1 MSTALVLDSERGGA
15 PQQLL
20 DVLASECDS
29 VEIVSPEAVL
39 STSDTWSWMKSVEV
53 VLAPATMPTGTIASV
68 SDTLSGNGSSPS
80 VIVYAEDDFPSLEPH
95 VRQGFDYVVP
105 PFLESLVRARV
116 RHCQEKLALGQ
127 AADRAEM
134 SSNERELQIGR
145 EIQQGFLPDSVPLTD
160 GWDISVR
167 FHPARQVAGDF
178 YDIFELVNNRRL
190 ALVVADVCD
199 KGVGAALFMALI
211 RSLLRYSAEHSGLQ
225 SLLTGHYSTGIPMVG
240 ATPLMDAV
248 SGTNDYLTRNHLQ
261 QAYFATLFFGVL
273 DPLSGKMIYINGGHN
288 PPLLMRAGGGAPEP
302 LDPTGPAV
310 GVLPGGDFGLGYA
323 QVGVG
328 DTLFVYTDGVTEAR
342 DESGGFLGD
351 TRLRDA
357 LSLPVGSADEL
368 VGRVEE
374 LLRGHTG
381 EAEQNDDITMLAV
394 HRTH

>member
-1 MSTALVLDSERGGA
+1 MSTALVLAADRTPPAE
-15 PQQLL
+15 LL
-20 DVLASECDS
+20 SVLAGECETLEVMTPDTVLSTLDTWLKS
-29 VEIVSPEAVL
+29 VEILV
-39 STSDTWSWMKSVEV
+39 
-53 VLAPATMPTGTIASV
+53 APAAIPPGTV
-68 SDTLSGNGSSPS
+68 KLVNETLVGMGATPS

-95 VRQGFDYVVP
+95 VRQGYDYVVP
-105 PFLESLVRARV
+105 PFLSSLVRARL
-116 RHCQEKLALGQ
+116 RTC
-127 AADRAEM
+127 RAGT

-145 EIQQGFLPDSVPLTD
+145 EIQQGFLPESLPLTD
-160 GWDISVR
+160 GWDVAVR
-167 FHPARQVAGDF
+167 FLPARQVAGDF
-178 YDIFELVNNRRL
+178 YDIFELVNRRRL
-190 ALVVADVCD
+190 ALIVADVCD

-225 SLLTGHYSTGIPMVG
+225 NLLTGHYNAGIPMVG

-288 PPLLMRAGGGAPEP
+288 PPLLMRALGGPPET

-323 QVGVG
+323 QLDIG

-342 DESGGFLGD
+342 SESGLFLGD
-351 TRLRDA
+351 PRLREI
-357 LSLPVGSADEL
+357 LSTPANSADDL

-374 LLRGHTG
+374 LLRTHTG
-381 EAEQNDDITMLAV
+381 KAEQSDDITMLAV
-394 HRTH
+394 HRTR

>member
-1 MSTALVLDSERGGA
+1 MSTALVLDTERR
-15 PQQLL
+15 PPPELL
-20 DVLASECDS
+20 DVLATECDS
-29 VEIVSPEAVL
+29 VEIMTPEAVL
-39 STSDTWSWMKSVEV
+39 STPDTWSWMKSVDV
-53 VLAPATMPTGTIASV
+53 LLAPSTLSLGTVRSV
-68 SDTLSGNGSSPS
+68 SDTLVDNGSSPS
-80 VIVYAEDDFPSLEPH
+80 VIVYAEDDFPSLEAH
-95 VRQGFDYVVP
+95 VQHGYDYVVP
-105 PFLESLVRARV
+105 PFLASLVRARL
-116 RHCQEKLALGQ
+116 RNCQERATLEQ
-127 AADRAEM
+127 EADRAEL

-145 EIQQGFLPDSVPLTD
+145 EIQQGFLPDSVPLTE

-225 SLLTGHYSTGIPMVG
+225 SLFGHSSTGIPIVG

-273 DPLSGKMIYINGGHN
+273 DPVSGKMIYINGGHN
-288 PPLLMRAGGGAPEP
+288 PPLLMRVGGGAPEP

-323 QVGVG
+323 QLGAG

-351 TRLRDA
+351 ARLREA
-357 LSLPVGSADEL
+357 LSVPVSSADEL
-368 VGRVEE
+368 VGRVEGM
-374 LLRGHTG
+374 LREHTG

-394 HRTH
+394 HRTD

>member
-1 MSTALVLDSERGGA
+1 MNTVLVLDAERR
-15 PQQLL
+15 PPPELL
-20 DVLASECDS
+20 DVLTTECDS
-29 VEIVSPEAVL
+29 LEIMTPEAIL
-39 STSDTWSWMKSVEV
+39 STSDTWSWMRSVEV
-53 VLAPATMPTGTIASV
+53 LLAPATIPLGKIRSV
-68 SDTLSGNGSSPS
+68 SDTLVDNGSTPS
-80 VIVYAEDDFPSLEPH
+80 VIVYAEDDFPSLEAH
-95 VRQGFDYVVP
+95 VRHGYDYMVP
-105 PFLESLVRARV
+105 PFLASLVRARL
-116 RHCQEKLALGQ
+116 RNCQERTALEQ
-127 AADRAEM
+127 EADRAEV

-145 EIQQGFLPDSVPLTD
+145 EIQQGFLPESVPLTE
-160 GWDISVR
+160 GWDVSVR

-178 YDIFELVNNRRL
+178 YDIFELVNSRRL

-225 SLLTGHYSTGIPMVG
+225 SLLTGHYSSGIPMVG
-240 ATPLMDAV
+240 AIPLMDAV

-273 DPLSGKMIYINGGHN
+273 DPASGKMIYINGGHN

-323 QVGVG
+323 QIGGG

-342 DESGGFLGD
+342 DESGAFLGD
-351 TRLRDA
+351 ARLRDA
-357 LSLPVGSADEL
+357 LSEPAASADAL
-368 VGRVEE
+368 VRRIEK
-374 LLRGHTG
+374 LLREHTG

-394 HRTH
+394 HRTQ